1 MIISAPSAEQWHAD
15 VPWLSPENY
24 PATGHIRRRTVHA
37 NGLDFPI
44 LDAGKGP
51 LVLCLCTA
59 FPIMRRAGPL
69 FSIGSREKDIG
80 RSRPRYEDIGSVAP
94 HPMGRTAP
102 WRQVRTY

>member
-1 MIISAPSAEQWHAD
+1 MIASAPSAEHRHAD

-24 PATGHIRRRTVHA
+24 PVTGHIRRRAVHA

-44 LDAGKGP
+44 LEAGNGP
-51 LVLCLCTA
+51 LVLCLHG
-59 FPIMRRAGPL
+59 FPDHAQSWIP
-69 FSIGSREKDIG
+69 SREKDIG
-80 RSRPRYEDIGSVAP
+80 RSHPRYEDIGSAAP